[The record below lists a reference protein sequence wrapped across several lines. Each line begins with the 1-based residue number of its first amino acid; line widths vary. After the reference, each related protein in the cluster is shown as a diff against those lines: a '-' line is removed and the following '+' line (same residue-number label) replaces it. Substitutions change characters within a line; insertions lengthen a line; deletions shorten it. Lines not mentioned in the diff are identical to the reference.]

1 MGILFAVIALCVFQD
16 ITFKTDLL
24 QESIYGNAI
33 YNNIMDNIVE
43 DSLRKSVSFENYM
56 PVIDKEKLLDEITGI
71 IAGYYMGEGKN
82 FGEYLKK
89 NIRVLIL
96 TDPDGYYLCG
106 DMEKADSCEWSAKKL
121 FSKGKITPKE
131 EKVKEITDDVKE
143 TYHMDLLLQSGNKT
157 GLENTLDDYQV
168 LMVYQSYPYRYQGK
182 KYRKL
187 LFSGAK
193 LKHDITFG

>member
-1 MGILFAVIALCVFQD
+1 
-16 ITFKTDLL
+16 
-24 QESIYGNAI
+24 
-33 YNNIMDNIVE
+33 MDNMVE

-106 DMEKADSCEWSAKKL
+106 GYGKGRFLRMECKKTV
-121 FSKGKITPKE
+121 FK
-131 EKVKEITDDVKE
+131 
-143 TYHMDLLLQSGNKT
+143 
-157 GLENTLDDYQV
+157 
-168 LMVYQSYPYRYQGK
+168 
-182 KYRKL
+182 RKNYTE
-187 LFSGAK
+187 G
-193 LKHDITFG
+193 GEG

>member
-1 MGILFAVIALCVFQD
+1 
-16 ITFKTDLL
+16 
-24 QESIYGNAI
+24 
-33 YNNIMDNIVE
+33 MDNIVE

-106 DMEKADSCEWSAKKL
+106 DMEKADSCEWSAKTVFKR
-121 FSKGKITPKE
+121 KNYTEGGEGKR
-131 EKVKEITDDVKE
+131 
-143 TYHMDLLLQSGNKT
+143 N
-157 GLENTLDDYQV
+157 
-168 LMVYQSYPYRYQGK
+168 YR
-182 KYRKL
+182 
-187 LFSGAK
+187 
-193 LKHDITFG
+193 

>member
-1 MGILFAVIALCVFQD
+1 M
-16 ITFKTDLL
+16 
-24 QESIYGNAI
+24 
-33 YNNIMDNIVE
+33 YNNIMDNMVE

-106 DMEKADSCEWSAKKL
+106 DMERADSFEWSAKKL

-143 TYHMDLLLQSGNKT
+143 TYHMDLLLQSGNKI